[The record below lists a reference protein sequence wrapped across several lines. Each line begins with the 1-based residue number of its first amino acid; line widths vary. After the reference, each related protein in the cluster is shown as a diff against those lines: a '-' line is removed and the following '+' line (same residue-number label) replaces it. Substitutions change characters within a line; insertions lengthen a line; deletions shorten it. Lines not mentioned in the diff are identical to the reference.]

1 MTIGVGAEM
10 TTTDNSNDLY
20 EVILIESDDD
30 FAVICPG
37 IPGAISQG
45 KDRKEA
51 LVMIADAMAMCR
63 LHPLPGE
70 DDPARQAELR
80 EIGKAKIAEL
90 VAECEQEGLEY
101 YVCEVAPQLMQP
113 PITTV

>member
-1 MTIGVGAEM
+1 MAVA
-10 TTTDNSNDLY
+10 NDGNDRY

-45 KDRKEA
+45 KDKGEA
-51 LVMIADAMAMCR
+51 LAMIADAMAMAQMY
-63 LHPLPGE
+63 PLPGDE
-70 DDPARQAELR
+70 IPERQAELR
-80 EIGKAKIAEL
+80 ELGKAKIAEL

-101 YVCEVAPQLMQP
+101 YVCEVAPKLMYP
-113 PITTV
+113 MAEAG